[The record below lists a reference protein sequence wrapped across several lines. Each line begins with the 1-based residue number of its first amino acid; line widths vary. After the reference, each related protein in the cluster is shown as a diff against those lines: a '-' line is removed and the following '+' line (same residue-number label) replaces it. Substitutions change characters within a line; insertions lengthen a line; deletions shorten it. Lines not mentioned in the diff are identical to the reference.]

1 MKKKGMNKR
10 IALLTI
16 ALSSIMMVAG
26 CSNNKEQASNM
37 QVEAQTAEDNAEEI
51 TNETA
56 EEIMEDSS
64 EMNEPIV
71 GGWSVAENNEIKVL
85 EEKTEETEKTVETKV
100 QDLVASK
107 SAKEEFAGMSERDLI
122 VALLKEQKK
131 ASRHSLITAA
141 SLVAICLI
149 IGAAVLIIVPR
160 VNATLNNAYQAI
172 DSIENVVANAD
183 KAISSVEK
191 SLDGID
197 EMVKNV
203 DKVVV
208 DNTDAVGKTVDK
220 MSSIDFATLNKSI
233 KDLSDIIEPL
243 AKFFKR

>member
-71 GGWSVAENNEIKVL
+71 GGWSVAENNEITDDLRKVFD
-85 EEKTEETEKTVETKV
+85 KATET
-100 QDLVASK
+100 
-107 SAKEEFAGMSERDLI
+107 
-122 VALLKEQKK
+122 
-131 ASRHSLITAA
+131 IT
-141 SLVAICLI
+141 
-149 IGAAVLIIVPR
+149 GAEYTPVLY
-160 VNATLNNAYQAI
+160 LSSQ
-172 DSIENVVANAD
+172 VVAGTNHAFLC
-183 KAISSVEK
+183 KAEPSVEELK
-191 SLDGID
+191 TSPTWEIVYIYEDLKGNCEITNTESLQ
-197 EMVKNV
+197 VAAQK
-203 DKVVV
+203 
-208 DNTDAVGKTVDK
+208 
-220 MSSIDFATLNKSI
+220 
-233 KDLSDIIEPL
+233 
-243 AKFFKR
+243 